1 MRKVLCVLLGF
12 QLFVYGCSEHISAHC
27 LNHSEEISFP
37 PDYRENYHPAL
48 TPITDVVGECYC
60 HVEDAAIVTVM
71 APVIVVFLG
80 IVLIVD
86 VGGGESIVSILD
98 TLVK

>member
-12 QLFVYGCSEHISAHC
+12 LLIVSGCSEHISAHC
-27 LNHSEEISFP
+27 LNHSDEISFP
-37 PDYRENYHPAL
+37 PDMRENYHPTL
-48 TPITDVVGECYC
+48 TPITDVAGECYC

-80 IVLIVD
+80 IVVVAA
-86 VGGGESIVSILD
+86 VGGGESVGFVLEE
-98 TLVK
+98 LFN